1 LLLLEWASTPISCKG
16 KPMWNASAITRDASV
31 AAAAAR
37 GVWQWILRLG
47 AFGFIPLGIADASVV
62 PLPGSMDILMIALAA
77 AHREWWLYYAVIGY
91 CGISNWWLDYVPHGA

>member
-1 LLLLEWASTPISCKG
+1 
-16 KPMWNASAITRDASV
+16 MWNASAITRDASV